1 MAPGDT
7 QYQVPQLSRHRTIRL
22 VGVAWPG
29 GAGVT
34 AEVTR
39 QAAAKRFP
47 DHQPQAAGDH
57 CTS

>member
-1 MAPGDT
+1 M
-7 QYQVPQLSRHRTIRL
+7 IRL
-22 VGVAWPG
+22 AGVAWSG
-29 GAGVT
+29 EAGVT

-39 QAAAKRFP
+39 QVAAERFH

>member
-1 MAPGDT
+1 M
-7 QYQVPQLSRHRTIRL
+7 IRL
-22 VGVAWPG
+22 VGVAWSG

-39 QAAAKRFP
+39 QVAAERSLDQA
-47 DHQPQAAGDH
+47 QAAGDH